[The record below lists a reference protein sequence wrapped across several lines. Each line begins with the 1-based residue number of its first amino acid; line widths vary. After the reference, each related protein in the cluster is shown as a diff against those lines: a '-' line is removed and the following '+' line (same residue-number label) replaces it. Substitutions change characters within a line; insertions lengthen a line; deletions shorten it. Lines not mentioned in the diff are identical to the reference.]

1 VPLPSAE
8 HVARIAQCGSLDEKK
23 QYIGNL
29 IYPCI

>member
-23 QYIGNL
+23 
-29 IYPCI
+29 